1 MVLLI
6 HWILSAISLL
16 LVAHLVPGFH
26 VQSFG
31 TALIAALVIGLVN
44 GTIGLLLKILTIP
57 ISILTFGL
65 FLLVINA
72 FMLEVASALVSG
84 FVVASFGS
92 AFIGAIVLAVL
103 NALLRS
109 IAFA

>member
-1 MVLLI
+1 MVLII

-44 GTIGLLLKILTIP
+44 GTIGLILKILTIP

-72 FMLEVASALVSG
+72 LMLEIASALVSG
-84 FVVASFGS
+84 FMVASFGS